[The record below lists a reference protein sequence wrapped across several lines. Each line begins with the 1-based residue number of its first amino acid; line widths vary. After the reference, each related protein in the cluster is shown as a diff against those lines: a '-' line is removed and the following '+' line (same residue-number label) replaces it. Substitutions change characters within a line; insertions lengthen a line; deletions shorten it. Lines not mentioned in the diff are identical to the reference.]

1 MSVVDYLNSQFA
13 EASDDAVAV
22 EETVV
27 DVADNL
33 DVTSDNGIP
42 SVSDSGIDTAPP
54 VDPDVIEKRLH
65 DKDAYIA
72 KLGNELG
79 ELRKQVSQI
88 EKPAEPQYDFSGVD
102 EVIQDNVDL
111 APQIAMA
118 ALQQGD
124 AIGYE
129 RAIRAWG
136 EIDPFG
142 ALRFE
147 QHQHGVALQ
156 QQIAAQTAPVQQQYE
171 QQAVQNRVRT
181 ATMNVANRI
190 SDFETV
196 MSGIDI
202 TNEQI
207 PIGLLQGIEN
217 ANTAEGSLEALYYW
231 AKGRNTSLTAQ
242 ASQRV
247 SAEYA
252 VEQDQQKKAAAV
264 ASASSATVT
273 EDTGD
278 DDELNAFYQ
287 AFRTPSPTSIPY
299 R

>member
-13 EASDDAVAV
+13 DASEDAVAV

-27 DVADNL
+27 DDADNL
-33 DVTSDNGIP
+33 DVTSDN
-42 SVSDSGIDTAPP
+42 SIDVVLPIE
-54 VDPDVIEKRLH
+54 PDVIEKRLH

-88 EKPAEPQYDFSGVD
+88 EKPAEPQYDFSSVD

-111 APQIAMA
+111 APQIALA

-190 SDFETV
+190 GDFETV

-247 SAEYA
+247 SAERA

-287 AFRTPSPTSIPY
+287 AFRAPSPTSIPY

>member
-13 EASDDAVAV
+13 EASEDAVAV

-27 DVADNL
+27 DVAVETVDPV
-33 DVTSDNGIP
+33 D
-42 SVSDSGIDTAPP
+42 VSDSGIDTAPP
-54 VDPDVIEKRLH
+54 ADQPDVMEKRLK
-65 DKDAYIA
+65 DKDAHSA

-111 APQIAMA
+111 APQIALA

-156 QQIAAQTAPVQQQYE
+156 QQLAAQTAPVQQQYE

-287 AFRTPSPTSIPY
+287 AFRAPSPTSIPY